1 MTPEA
6 GKALFVQ
13 VGCASCHKV
22 GTEGSATG
30 PDLTLA
36 GLRHSTE
43 WLDLWLKDPQAW
55 KPGTLMPNRR
65 MPASARKAIALY
77 LAEQKGQGWAESG
90 KPWDSPSLKTPL
102 EKGRVIYARA
112 GCVACHGFGGKG
124 GYPNPGAVGGA
135 IPALNKA
142 YEGFT
147 KAELAAKIRAGVPE
161 PQKADPNGPA
171 PMVRMPSWGGYLTPA
186 EIDAVAEFVLSL
198 RPGEAAPSDW

>member
-1 MTPEA
+1 
-6 GKALFVQ
+6 
-13 VGCASCHKV
+13 
-22 GTEGSATG
+22 
-30 PDLTLA
+30 
-36 GLRHSTE
+36 
-43 WLDLWLKDPQAW
+43 
-55 KPGTLMPNRR
+55 
-65 MPASARKAIALY
+65 
-77 LAEQKGQGWAESG
+77 
-90 KPWDSPSLKTPL
+90 
-102 EKGRVIYARA
+102 
-112 GCVACHGFGGKG
+112 VACHGFGGKG